1 MRISIIYIFLEDDSI
16 NYIDKKILTCI
27 TNEDQI

>member
-16 NYIDKKILTCI
+16 NYIVKKILTCI